1 MMRTVL
7 ALVILIST
15 VLAQEQYSKDTQY
28 IAGSQYRAHDQYRT
42 NTHYNTESHY
52 STDDQYSSEDQYY
65 NPQHLS
71 DMVQESPSFLGSELE
86 KISEISDDDSFTV
99 LPADL
104 KNFEKLGA
112 DLYFN
117 LLVKVMLYS
126 LLISLSLP
134 AILPMGKIILAL
146 YNLGSLWLA

>member
-1 MMRTVL
+1 MGVVVVCKVRYNVEICTGCYN
-7 ALVILIST
+7 A
-15 VLAQEQYSKDTQY
+15 TQY
-28 IAGSQYRAHDQYRT
+28 IIGSQH
-42 NTHYNTESHY
+42 
-52 STDDQYSSEDQYY
+52 STDDQYRKDTHFSTGSQYSTDYQYRTDTQY
-65 NPQHLS
+65 NT
-71 DMVQESPSFLGSELE
+71 
-86 KISEISDDDSFTV
+86 EISDDDPFTV

-117 LLVKVMLYS
+117 LLVKVMLYC

-134 AILPMGKIILAL
+134 AIVPMGKIILAL